1 MTTFRSTARQIAVT
15 AKALVLFTLLLGIA
29 YPLLATAAAQTAA
42 GHLANGSPVSA
53 AGSAG
58 GNAAG
63 GNAAG
68 SALLGQSFTD
78 SSGAA
83 LPQWFQSRPGTY
95 DGAASGGSN
104 LGPSSTELAAA
115 LEDRRQAVAALESVP
130 PEDIPADALTASAS
144 GLDPHISPEY
154 AYLQA
159 ARVARVRELPE
170 PAVRALVDAAVQGRI
185 AGFLGEPT
193 VNVLELNMSL
203 QELDT

>member
-1 MTTFRSTARQIAVT
+1 MTTFRSTARQIAVA
-15 AKALVLFTLLLGIA
+15 AKALALFTLLLGIA

-53 AGSAG
+53 AGG
-58 GNAAG
+58 AG

-115 LEDRRQAVAALESVP
+115 LEDRRQAVAALDSVP

-193 VNVLELNMSL
+193 VNVLELNMAL